1 MINKAFDD
9 NKGNRDC
16 IAMNGILVDDSN
28 DLVVDVK
35 RDENGLITQG
45 LVVGNADY
53 QRIRFIIEAQKGEF
67 KAYPTLGFGIM
78 KWLKTAN
85 PNKQQFVNEMQ
96 KELKSDGMKSAKVTV
111 GNNLADFE
119 VEL

>member
-1 MINKAFDD
+1 
-9 NKGNRDC
+9 
-16 IAMNGILVDDSN
+16 MNGILIDDSN

-45 LVVGNADY
+45 LKIANADY

-67 KAYPTLGFGIM
+67 KEYPTLGFGIQR
-78 KWLKTAN
+78 WLKKAN
-85 PNKQQFVNEMQ
+85 PHVAQFKNRMQ
-96 KELKSDGMKSAKVTV
+96 IELKSDGMAAKVTV
-111 GNNLADFE
+111 GKNISDFQ